1 MTRVF
6 EEKWQT
12 AVRPGGDE
20 RTLFVPPGQVPR
32 TQRQFNLF
40 SYYQSLNRL
49 LGSRS
54 VLRAAEFGCG
64 RGTMGQYL
72 SVYRGARVALID
84 NSPAGIELAKENMA
98 VVGKD
103 ADFVCA
109 DAASTGLPADSC
121 DVVVSIGLL
130 EHIPDYRTVLIEQF
144 RILKPGGLAFNLN
157 IPGKWSVQRLND
169 WYKKIIAPFAPAGAI
184 RKDYYRNTDRPEAYA
199 AAAHDAG
206 FVHISTIDINPYPIW
221 TPVPPQVEKVLANVY
236 RGVHALRAKIKK
248 EPMATGRLLSQGHY
262 LIGYKPPYVSG

>member
-1 MTRVF
+1 MSRAF

-20 RTLFVPPGQVPR
+20 RTLFVSPGQVPR

-40 SYYQSLNRL
+40 SYYQSLDRL
-49 LGSRS
+49 LGTRPIT
-54 VLRAAEFGCG
+54 RAAEFGCG

-72 SVYRGARVALID
+72 SVYREARVSLID
-84 NSPAGIELAKENMA
+84 NSPAGIDLAKENMA
-98 VVGKD
+98 AVGKD

-109 DAASTGLPADSC
+109 DAASTGLPSESF

-130 EHIPDYRTVLIEQF
+130 EHIPEYRTVLLEQF
-144 RILKPGGLAFNLN
+144 RLLKPGGLAFNLN

-169 WYKKIIAPFAPAGAI
+169 LYKKIIAPFAPAGTI

-199 AAAHDAG
+199 SAARDVG
-206 FVHISTIDINPYPIW
+206 FVHISTVDINPYPIW
-221 TPVPPQVEKVLANVY
+221 TPVPPWAESMLSTVY
-236 RGVHALRAKIKK
+236 RGVHALRGRLKK

-262 LIGYKPPYVSG
+262 LIGYKPPYVS